1 MVSAKTNLQRT
12 DTFYKQIW
20 LKHAFSAHTI
30 YLTAGFCLKMYKMY
44 PAVLSM
50 CAVMTHDISTY
61 VISENVINLVL
72 CKESNFKV
80 ANKMHEIRS

>member
-30 YLTAGFCLKMYKMY
+30 YLTAGFCLKMYKIY

-50 CAVMTHDISTY
+50 CAVVSTY
-61 VISENVINLVL
+61 VISENVTNLVL